1 MPLAFFADFCN
12 NRGRGQR
19 GLLGTE
25 PEDNMATRKR
35 AGFTL
40 VELLVVIAIIAVLAG
55 LLLPAVNAAR
65 EAGRRTK
72 CVNNQKQIALAII
85 SYDLTKKRVP
95 GVVSLNHNVAVS
107 WVPCLF
113 PYLDR
118 RDLWEGSD
126 GVRGWR
132 DSPANAPRPYV
143 PVLVCPDDNSF
154 GPREEPCLLSYVVP
168 LGRYNNPPWERTP
181 RPRPGEPVSG
191 YTGLACD
198 DGDGSVEDGVDGI
211 PGLFR
216 DLRPGNAKTV
226 SIGDLTSASNTILLS
241 EKRDPNLY
249 DDASLVEAR
258 RWTDIVPQKLGFS
271 WPNYYPN
278 LALANYPKPAPA
290 SDVYVSILGETKIG
304 VVATVRGFSRFLPP
318 LPEIHPGI
326 VNAAFADGSVKSISS
341 DTACFG
347 DPETVMTVWP

>member
-1 MPLAFFADFCN
+1 
-12 NRGRGQR
+12 
-19 GLLGTE
+19 
-25 PEDNMATRKR
+25 MAARKR

-95 GVVSLNHNVAVS
+95 GVVSLSHGVAVS

-118 RDLWEGSD
+118 RDLWEGGD
-126 GVRGWR
+126 GVTGWR
-132 DSPANAPRPYV
+132 DSPGNAPRPYV

-154 GPREEPCLLSYVVP
+154 DLREVPSLLSYVVP
-168 LGRYNNPPWERTP
+168 LGRYNNPPWERTS
-181 RPRPGEPVSG
+181 RPRPGEPLSG
-191 YTGLACD
+191 YTGVAWD
-198 DGDGSVEDGVDGI
+198 QNGDGTLADGVDGI
-211 PGLFR
+211 AGLFR
-216 DLRPGNAKTV
+216 DLRPSPPAPPNMKTV
-226 SIGDLTSASNTILLS
+226 SIGDLKSASNTMLLS
-241 EKRDPNLY
+241 EKLDPNLY
-249 DDASLVEAR
+249 DDASLVQAR

-271 WPNYYPN
+271 WPNYYPI

-290 SDVYVSILGETKIG
+290 SDVYVSILGETRIG
-304 VVATVRGFSRFLPP
+304 VVATVRGIARYLPP

-326 VNAAFADGSVKSISS
+326 VNVAFADGSVKSISS
-341 DTACFG
+341 DTTCFG